1 MNAKRNRRLAANDR
15 LLSSRMAGSEHS
27 TSKTPGLAE
36 RPLSGKRDGRNGS
49 MELPVVSPPERPSER
64 RLGAEICRMACEN
77 YSGKADF
84 PRCDIC
90 ALGCDNDDPGADT
103 IRLRQDHRNR
113 VASRNAGC
121 RMVAWLLRWRPLQG
135 LVLSDGGYLRRQP
148 LPQRSR
154 AAIRDVAIALGFPS
168 QSGLPCDA
176 ELPR

>member
-1 MNAKRNRRLAANDR
+1 
-15 LLSSRMAGSEHS
+15 MAGSEHS

-64 RLGAEICRMACEN
+64 RLGAETCRMACEN

-90 ALGCDNDDPGADT
+90 ALGCDNDDIGADT
-103 IRLRQDHRNR
+103 IRPRQDHRNR

-121 RMVAWLLRWRPLQG
+121 RMVAGNSHLLPDCF
-135 LVLSDGGYLRRQP
+135 DGGL
-148 LPQRSR
+148 SK
-154 AAIRDVAIALGFPS
+154 ALSSVMEVTCGGDLCRNGAEQ
-168 QSGLPCDA
+168 QSA
-176 ELPR
+176 TWR